1 MQKLCASILAKN
13 YYADRFDSERNRFAP
28 VRIIICICLVRFGSA
43 TIGSASDRFR
53 FDSVCSVRFGAFLA
67 NFRTCSLRVRVRVH
81 DLLVLD
87 LFLGF
92 LVVSMCVVV
101 GWPLLHR

>member
-1 MQKLCASILAKN
+1 MVRPRLVPHRI
-13 YYADRFDSERNRFAP
+13 DS
-28 VRIIICICLVRFGSA
+28 VL
-43 TIGSASDRFR
+43 
-53 FDSVCSVRFGAFLA
+53 VCSVRFGAFLA
-67 NFRTCSLRVRVRVH
+67 NFRTCSLRVRVRVY